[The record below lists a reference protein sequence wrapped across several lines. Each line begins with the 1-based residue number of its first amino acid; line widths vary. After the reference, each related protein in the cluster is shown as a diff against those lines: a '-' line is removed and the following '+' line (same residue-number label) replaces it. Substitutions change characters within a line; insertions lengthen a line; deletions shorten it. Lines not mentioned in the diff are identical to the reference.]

1 MLGIDK
7 FDLQQRLVNT
17 FLKRIKEQKWSELS
31 DLESLDLV
39 NSCYILVSVRAR
51 CTTCMPRFR

>member
-7 FDLQQRLVNT
+7 FDLQQRLVNS
-17 FLKRIKEQKWSELS
+17 FLKRIKEQNWSELS

-39 NSCYILVSVRAR
+39 NSCYILVSAPGEG
-51 CTTCMPRFR
+51 MPYSMCSG